1 MAASSTQSATSFSVV
16 PQARATDIIA
26 RSGRTVCA
34 MARALR
40 IGSFIGV
47 SGAVNGRVVRLENP
61 RSPARHSSSTRSDPQ
76 PIDKAVRAAF
86 ATSRSRRG
94 SRSLGTARAAAGRLV
109 AMTVR
114 MRRSRGDR
122 DSERWTRAIPDSP
135 STSE

>member
-16 PQARATDIIA
+16 PQARATAIIA

-34 MARALR
+34 TVRALR

-47 SGAVNGRVVRLENP
+47 SGAVNGRVAWLEKP

-76 PIDKAVRAAF
+76 PIDSAVRAVF
-86 ATSRSRRG
+86 ATSCSRRG
-94 SRSLGTARAAAGRLV
+94 SRPPGATRDAVGRLV

-114 MRRSRGDR
+114 MRRSRRYR
-122 DSERWTRAIPDSP
+122 DSERWTRAMPDSP